1 VLRFAY
7 NFLHAEVQ
15 LAAMPRDKSVTSG
28 YGICCTGA
36 ERRIADLPEQSPTTG
51 APGSRLGVSPQ
62 PGGAG
67 PRPNHAILLPEADLD
82 DDADDLITPPVA
94 AQPRITPRPIP
105 KRTRYATLSRRA
117 ALFASGVAGAVLVI
131 GAYVALASRDESAGR
146 SAAEAAPRGVPAAH
160 VAMLDRRADTLSLAL
175 EAFSLRVRM
184 YESRRM
190 ACDGLSRG
198 LQQVEDAWLAYSL
211 ARRQTLGTSDSTREN
226 RDGALYADVRAVEQR
241 FERSSCT
248 RP

>member
-1 VLRFAY
+1 MS
-7 NFLHAEVQ
+7 E
-15 LAAMPRDKSVTSG
+15 P
-28 YGICCTGA
+28 
-36 ERRIADLPEQSPTTG
+36 SPTTG
-51 APGSRLGVSPQ
+51 APGSMLGVSPQ
-62 PGGAG
+62 PGAMR

-82 DDADDLITPPVA
+82 DEADDLVTPPVA
-94 AQPRITPRPIP
+94 ALSRITPRPIP
-105 KRTRYATLSRRA
+105 KRTWFATLSRPG
-117 ALFASGVAGAVLVI
+117 ALLASGVAGAALVI
-131 GAYVALASRDESAGR
+131 AAYVILTSRDDSAGGGPT
-146 SAAEAAPRGVPAAH
+146 EAAPRGVPAAH

-226 RDGALYADVRAVEQR
+226 RDAALYADVRAVEQR
-241 FERSSCT
+241 FERSSCP